1 MLRLSNDGLTPISD
15 AGMHDFFR
23 DNLPD
28 AGQIIGSY
36 DEFKKDY
43 NLTLTTPILKNLFT
57 NADISEGLLSVET
70 IPSVEVIQNG
80 GINQGVELQ
89 MPSIDP
95 NNMDVSNGEIES
107 ETTITNHPA
116 IPTNTLLPETNLPAT
131 ITYNDSVFVH
141 GGGYN
146 MFTNSLTD
154 SSEAGDAFA
163 PYNFSTNI
171 SAGPNTNNKTFLTRK
186 GSVGI
191 INLSGT
197 GLQEIAEVPAS
208 GN

>member
-1 MLRLSNDGLTPISD
+1 ISD

-95 NNMDVSNGEIES
+95 NNMDVSNGEIQS

-116 IPTNTLLPETNLPAT
+116 IPTNTLLPETPVAGT
-131 ITYNDSVFVH
+131 VTYNDSVFTH
-141 GGGYN
+141 GGGYI
-146 MFTNSLTD
+146 MFQNSLTD
-154 SSEAGDAFA
+154 ASEAGNAFKNA
-163 PYNFSTNI
+163 AFSTTI
-171 SAGPNTNNKTFLTRK
+171 SAGPNTANKTFLTRR
-186 GSVGI
+186 GW
-191 INLSGT
+191 
-197 GLQEIAEVPAS
+197 
-208 GN
+208 